1 MVVLLSFNSKW
12 YFKCFVSP
20 SAGNIYDNDEC
31 SDTSLPRIFIW
42 KENTKYEELINES
55 YIVKCKISTHTMIK
69 MNVLRMMALY
79 MDHVICLLSLKEAG
93 AFLTVKHRY
102 TPNKSM
108 STSTEKENKMFN
120 KKRSLIHR
128 KCKFHWQESN
138 SFSYFHKQNMTTSF
152 LCTWWILTR
161 HWFPASASCFDWL
174 TTKPLNR
181 PPWWPLLEQ
190 IVESVSCLAAE
201 FV

>member
-1 MVVLLSFNSKW
+1 MLDESQITYALSVFRMFVISVRIWLSYCLLIQNGILNVLLHLQLVN
-12 YFKCFVSP
+12 
-20 SAGNIYDNDEC
+20 NDKC

-120 KKRSLIHR
+120 KKRSLIHG
-128 KCKFHWQESN
+128 KK
-138 SFSYFHKQNMTTSF
+138 
-152 LCTWWILTR
+152 
-161 HWFPASASCFDWL
+161 
-174 TTKPLNR
+174 
-181 PPWWPLLEQ
+181 
-190 IVESVSCLAAE
+190 
-201 FV
+201 